1 MFNLRKRLRE
11 IDDIQN
17 ELKNKLLTEEK
28 LYKFYLE
35 RKIDEINAK
44 LKNKISYEIKSE
56 NKIKRDNANYIPL
69 FYIPQKIINVK
80 INEIELLRKKYD
92 VWECENKISDYK
104 TILNYLNKKSIGY
117 FIKLDKKIEDLKK
130 HNKELDDKKLN
141 LEEELKKII

>member
-1 MFNLRKRLRE
+1 MFNLRKRLKE

-69 FYIPQKIINVK
+69 FLSLIHI
-80 INEIELLRKKYD
+80 
-92 VWECENKISDYK
+92 
-104 TILNYLNKKSIGY
+104 
-117 FIKLDKKIEDLKK
+117 
-130 HNKELDDKKLN
+130 
-141 LEEELKKII
+141 